1 MSLRCFSKCHQPAP
15 NSSLFTPS
23 CMVPGRRNMHCVS
36 MAWQWVQ
43 SSHLLT
49 CQSQYDQ
56 SCCYAGMSAVCSERT
71 HMDWT
76 VRRRW
81 SCIIQ
86 TTLWHSCELT
96 PCCPQC
102 SSASTSAGVGSL
114 VGTTGGQAPSSSQLL
129 ARMHN
134 RQQGINQEA
143 AAGTEPEA
151 LAQQITKDLVQY
163 LNGHG
168 GSAPSAEIINHFRHV
183 GERHAALF
191 RQLLKHLATLQRT
204 ADGSK
209 LWTLKPEFVP
219 DS

>member
-1 MSLRCFSKCHQPAP
+1 VSLWLAP
-15 NSSLFTPS
+15 GHRHLICLHAGHSVT
-23 CMVPGRRNMHCVS
+23 
-36 MAWQWVQ
+36 
-43 SSHLLT
+43 SHAVMQE
-49 CQSQYDQ
+49 CQQ
-56 SCCYAGMSAVCSERT
+56 SAVNEPT
-71 HMDWT
+71 WT
-76 VRRRW
+76 GR
-81 SCIIQ
+81 SGGGG
-86 TTLWHSCELT
+86 LA
-96 PCCPQC
+96 
-102 SSASTSAGVGSL
+102 SSRPRFGTAVNPRLAAPSAADASTSAGLGNL

-134 RQQGINQEA
+134 RQQGMNQEA
-143 AAGTEPEA
+143 AAGMEPEV
-151 LAQQITKDLVQY
+151 AQRITKDLVNY
-163 LNGHG
+163 LDERG

>member
-1 MSLRCFSKCHQPAP
+1 M
-15 NSSLFTPS
+15 T
-23 CMVPGRRNMHCVS
+23 
-36 MAWQWVQ
+36 
-43 SSHLLT
+43 SHAVMQE
-49 CQSQYDQ
+49 CQQ
-56 SCCYAGMSAVCSERT
+56 SAVNEPT
-71 HMDWT
+71 WT
-76 VRRRW
+76 GR
-81 SCIIQ
+81 SGGGG
-86 TTLWHSCELT
+86 LA
-96 PCCPQC
+96 
-102 SSASTSAGVGSL
+102 SSRPRFGTAVNSRLAAPSAAVASTSAGVGSL

>member
-56 SCCYAGMSAVCSERT
+56 SCFGTAVNSRLAAPSAAV
-71 HMDWT
+71 
-76 VRRRW
+76 
-81 SCIIQ
+81 
-86 TTLWHSCELT
+86 
-96 PCCPQC
+96 
-102 SSASTSAGVGSL
+102 ASTSAGVGSL